1 MVIATPHGVQ
11 RVQFPK
17 IIFAQHVLNA
27 AGDSSSFAGSSVVKG
42 LKMVQELT
50 MWLNGFPFKSEWAG
64 WLLKSGFYMTSSW
77 IYRVLTTGSQPLI
90 YLHFDS
96 YEFRICLFLYILS
109 ADSTLK
115 ELFY

>member
-1 MVIATPHGVQ
+1 M
-11 RVQFPK
+11 
-17 IIFAQHVLNA
+17 
-27 AGDSSSFAGSSVVKG
+27 VKG

-50 MWLNGFPFKSEWAG
+50 MRLNGFPFKSEWAG